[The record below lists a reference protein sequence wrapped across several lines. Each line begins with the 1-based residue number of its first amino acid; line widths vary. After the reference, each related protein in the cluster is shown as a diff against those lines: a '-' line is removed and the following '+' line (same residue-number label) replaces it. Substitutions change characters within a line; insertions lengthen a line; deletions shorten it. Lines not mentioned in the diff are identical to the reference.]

1 MFRRKKKIQTS
12 ITRTMSE
19 EAPPRRF
26 KIGDLVRYVEGK
38 YQVFIVFPTEAWFTD
53 SNGAM
58 GVVIEEGQLFGD
70 ERMYLIYSITGA
82 GDGWFYDDEIELVSE
97 VGEHDVKEEK

>member
-1 MFRRKKKIQTS
+1 
-12 ITRTMSE
+12 MSE
-19 EAPPRRF
+19 KAPPRRF
-26 KIGDLVRYVEGK
+26 KIGDLVKYIEGK

-58 GVVIEEGQLFGD
+58 GVIIEEGMLFGD
-70 ERMYLIYSITGA
+70 ERMYLVYSISGA

-97 VGEHDVKEEK
+97 VGEHDTKEEK

>member
-1 MFRRKKKIQTS
+1 
-12 ITRTMSE
+12 MSE
-19 EAPPRRF
+19 ESPPRRF

-38 YQVFIVFPTEAWFTD
+38 YQIFIIFPTEAWFTD

-97 VGEHDVKEEK
+97 VGEHDMKEEK

>member
-1 MFRRKKKIQTS
+1 
-12 ITRTMSE
+12 MSE

-97 VGEHDVKEEK
+97 VGEHDAKEEK